1 MDKLPWIDSLSTFI
15 HHKKPHKFCFVGLKC
30 QKCRDLRAFLGV
42 KSGLLILVHVKDLTF
57 SNLEKNQILLRI
69 LSKKSPLKEPGRR
82 RRSRSLRGKTW
93 GEEARQA
100 GRAVSDSFEETTTSA
115 QDPATFERW
124 TWGWWWSRILIQD
137 VSTFDFFQQPWRSP
151 LVWSQW
157 NWGCSIWEQS
167 PGFLK
172 IKLMVSFWQIE
183 EEEQQWNRY
192 LSIYDRS
199 MKNFLSPLILIYCWQ
214 KMATISNHCANST
227 SKALYSIQRIV
238 YSV

>member
-1 MDKLPWIDSLSTFI
+1 MTSLGLNSRNMLLLSHIVLFSKYALLSRIEFCRQYVLFDSDFYSEKTDFTQNS
-15 HHKKPHKFCFVGLKC
+15 K
-30 QKCRDLRAFLGV
+30 QKMSV
-42 KSGLLILVHVKDLTF
+42 KAPG
-57 SNLEKNQILLRI
+57 E
-69 LSKKSPLKEPGRR
+69 EPGRR

-137 VSTFDFFQQPWRSP
+137 VSTFDFFQQPWRCP

-199 MKNFLSPLILIYCWQ
+199 MK
-214 KMATISNHCANST
+214 
-227 SKALYSIQRIV
+227 
-238 YSV
+238 